1 MKIKTPL
8 LRRARG
14 VRWSATPC
22 IFRCV
27 GKERVP
33 SAVPMSVCTL
43 VPPELLSDENEPL
56 GESDNHPPN
65 VVKHQLL
72 AGVVPIKDA
81 PPQGLR
87 GARRPPRN
95 YSHGRLIDE
104 WDDLLGGRA
113 TDAADSLYGHHR
125 SLSGSAMVCRI
136 CEERVDLQWAEQHTR
151 RCVLLSRCKQDAI
164 ACDAPLQKLDVVLL
178 DKIAERKS
186 LRQLAAPRESLRERV
201 MARLW
206 RETPE
211 RSSGAFD
218 DPLLDTAIL
227 LQAHEALSRALSC
240 DPLAEEA
247 LDTCEEVRMAGLLP

>member
-1 MKIKTPL
+1 M
-8 LRRARG
+8 
-14 VRWSATPC
+14 
-22 IFRCV
+22 
-27 GKERVP
+27 
-33 SAVPMSVCTL
+33 CTL
-43 VPPELLSDENEPL
+43 APTELLSDENEPL

-65 VVKHQLL
+65 VVAKRQLL

-113 TDAADSLYGHHR
+113 TDTADSGGSSGHHR

-164 ACDAPLQKLDVVLL
+164 ACDAPLRRLSVVLL
-178 DKIAERKS
+178 DKVAERNS
-186 LRQLAAPRESLRERV
+186 LRQLAAPPESLRERV

-206 RETPE
+206 REAPE
-211 RSSGAFD
+211 RCSGAFD
-218 DPLLDTAIL
+218 DPLLDTGVL
-227 LQAHEALSRALSC
+227 LQAHEALSRAVAC
-240 DPLAEEA
+240 DPLAEDA
-247 LDTCEEVRMAGLLP
+247 LDTCEEVMAGL

>member
-1 MKIKTPL
+1 MHPPPIACAAA
-8 LRRARG
+8 RRAVWCRS
-14 VRWSATPC
+14 RA
-22 IFRCV
+22 R
-27 GKERVP
+27 
-33 SAVPMSVCTL
+33 MCTL
-43 VPPELLSDENEPL
+43 APTELLSDENEPL

-65 VVKHQLL
+65 VVAKRQLL

-113 TDAADSLYGHHR
+113 TDTADSGGSSGHHR

-164 ACDAPLQKLDVVLL
+164 ACDAPLRRLSVVLL
-178 DKIAERKS
+178 DKVAERNN
-186 LRQLAAPRESLRERV
+186 LRRLAAPPESLRERV

-206 RETPE
+206 REAPE
-211 RSSGAFD
+211 RCSGAFD
-218 DPLLDTAIL
+218 DPLLDTGVL
-227 LQAHEALSRALSC
+227 LQAHEALSRAVAC
-240 DPLAEEA
+240 DPLAEDA
-247 LDTCEEVRMAGLLP
+247 LDTCEEVMAGL

>member
-1 MKIKTPL
+1 M
-8 LRRARG
+8 
-14 VRWSATPC
+14 
-22 IFRCV
+22 
-27 GKERVP
+27 P

-65 VVKHQLL
+65 VVVAKHQLL

-227 LQAHEALSRALSC
+227 LQAHDALSRALSC

-247 LDTCEEVRMAGLLP
+247 LDTCEEARMAGL